1 MNLIRCGAGHYYDG
15 DKYDACPHC
24 AGDETAS
31 GTIGSPELGAAA
43 SPFYGDMGNSD
54 ETVTV
59 ERPTPVR
66 PSEKLEETRSPA
78 GAPGRVQPVVGW
90 VVCIEGPNYG
100 QDFRLVAGRNFLGRG
115 QGMQVR
121 LQDNSVSRTRQAVVV
136 YEPVQGLFLIQPGE
150 SQSLCYLNGQ
160 VVLETRELHAGDIIT
175 LGGTRL
181 MFFPCC
187 SESFRWKSFGEV

>member
-15 DKYDACPHC
+15 DKYAACPHC

-31 GTIGSPELGAAA
+31 GTIGSPELGAVA

-121 LQDNSVSRTRQAVVV
+121 LQDNSV
-136 YEPVQGLFLIQPGE
+136 YI
-150 SQSLCYLNGQ
+150 
-160 VVLETRELHAGDIIT
+160 
-175 LGGTRL
+175 
-181 MFFPCC
+181 
-187 SESFRWKSFGEV
+187 